1 MSGVRESDVL
11 IVGGGI
17 AGASAGYFLG
27 RSGARVTLL
36 EAESSPGTHATGRSA
51 ALFSEY
57 YGNAV
62 VRELTRASRAFY
74 DTPPAGFSP
83 VAELLRPRGV
93 LALGTPDT
101 GREFDAAKASGA
113 GAPQPV
119 VELDREQALALCPAL
134 RPGAFDRAL
143 YKPGARDIDTDAVL
157 QGFLRGLKA
166 TGGSVVTGARVH
178 ALTRRRGRW
187 HAATSAG
194 EFAAPVVVDAAGAWA
209 DRVAESAGA
218 TAQGLVAYRRTAALV
233 SLPAEQAPADR
244 ATQPVAAGRA
254 LRDRTS
260 TDRARTGG
268 ASTGGMSTGRT
279 STEGTPTQGPPA
291 RRTSANRFPGP
302 AGRGGPG
309 TYGTRSGDGGPPGGS
324 AAGIARW
331 PMIADVADTFYARPE
346 SGGLLIS
353 PADAAPVPPGDVRP
367 DDSDVALALD
377 RFRAVVDLPVRHV
390 RRAWAGLR
398 SSAPD
403 DSPVIGPDPEAPGF
417 CWLAGLGGYGIQ
429 TAPAAGALL
438 AALITGNEPPPGL
451 TEAIT
456 GTTPARTGRS

>member
-1 MSGVRESDVL
+1 MSAVREPDVL
-11 IVGGGI
+11 VVGGGV

-27 RSGARVTLL
+27 RSGVRVTLL
-36 EAESSPGTHATGRSA
+36 EAENAPGTHATGRSA

-74 DTPPAGFSP
+74 ETPPAGFSP

-93 LALGTPDT
+93 LALGTPGT

-119 VELDREQALALCPAL
+119 VEMDREQALALCPAL
-134 RPGAFDRAL
+134 RPSAFDRAL

-166 TGGSVVTGARVH
+166 TGGTIVTGARVH
-178 ALTRRRGRW
+178 ALTRRGGRW

-194 EFAAPVVVDAAGAWA
+194 EFSAPVVVDAAGAWA
-209 DRVAESAGA
+209 DQVAQSAGVR
-218 TAQGLVAYRRTAALV
+218 AQGLVAYRRTAALV
-233 SLPAEQAPADR
+233 SLPTDRILADR
-244 ATQPVAAGRA
+244 VRADRVPTDPAPV
-254 LRDRTS
+254 DRVPTGTGA
-260 TDRARTGG
+260 TDRA
-268 ASTGGMSTGRT
+268 
-279 STEGTPTQGPPA
+279 
-291 RRTSANRFPGP
+291 P
-302 AGRGGPG
+302 AGEAHGN
-309 TYGTRSGDGGPPGGS
+309 GGPPGTA

-346 SGGLLIS
+346 SGGLLVS
-353 PADAAPVPPGDVRP
+353 PADATPVPPGDVRP
-367 DDSDVALALD
+367 DERDVALAID

-398 SSAPD
+398 SSARD
-403 DSPVIGPDPEAPGF
+403 DTPVIGPDPQAPGF

-438 AALITGNEPPPGL
+438 AALITGTEPPPGL
-451 TEAIT
+451 TGAVT
-456 GTTPARTGRS
+456 GTTPARAGRS

>member
-1 MSGVRESDVL
+1 MNAVRESDVL
-11 IVGGGI
+11 VVGGGV

-27 RSGARVTLL
+27 RSGGRVTLL
-36 EAESSPGTHATGRSA
+36 EAESAPGTHATGRSA

-62 VRELTRASRAFY
+62 VRELTRASRGFY
-74 DTPPAGFSP
+74 ETPPAGFSP

-93 LALGTPDT
+93 LALRTPGT
-101 GREFDAAKASGA
+101 GRQFDAAMASGA
-113 GAPQPV
+113 SAPQPV
-119 VELDREQALALCPAL
+119 VEVDREQALSLCPAL
-134 RPGAFDRAL
+134 RPSAFDRAL

-178 ALTRRRGRW
+178 ALTRRGGRW

-194 EFAAPVVVDAAGAWA
+194 EFSAPVVVDAAGAWA
-209 DRVAESAGA
+209 DQVAESAGVP
-218 TAQGLVAYRRTAALV
+218 TQGLVAYRRTAALV
-233 SLPAEQAPADR
+233 SVPTDRVPADR
-244 ATQPVAAGRA
+244 VPA
-254 LRDRTS
+254 DRVPA
-260 TDRARTGG
+260 DRVPADRVPTARVPADG
-268 ASTGGMSTGRT
+268 A
-279 STEGTPTQGPPA
+279 
-291 RRTSANRFPGP
+291 PGD
-302 AGRGGPG
+302 GNLPG
-309 TYGTRSGDGGPPGGS
+309 TA
-324 AAGIARW
+324 AAGIAHW

-346 SGGLLIS
+346 SGGLLVS
-353 PADAAPVPPGDVRP
+353 PADATPVPPGDVRP
-367 DDSDVALALD
+367 DERDVALALD

-403 DSPVIGPDPEAPGF
+403 DTPVIGPDPEAPGF

-438 AALITGNEPPPGL
+438 AALIAGNEPPPGL
-451 TEAIT
+451 TVAVA
-456 GTTPARTGRS
+456 GTTPARAGLS

>member
-1 MSGVRESDVL
+1 MSGVRESDVV
-11 IVGGGI
+11 IVGGGV

-27 RSGARVTLL
+27 RTGRRVTLL
-36 EAESSPGTHATGRSA
+36 EAESAPGTHATGRSA

-74 DTPPAGFSP
+74 ESPPAGFSP
-83 VAELLRPRGV
+83 VTELLRPRGV
-93 LALGTPDT
+93 LALGTPGT

-113 GAPQPV
+113 YAPQPV
-119 VELDREQALALCPAL
+119 IELDHEQALALCPAL

-157 QGFLRGLKA
+157 QGFLRGLKEA
-166 TGGSVVTGARVH
+166 GGTVVTGARVH
-178 ALTRRRGRW
+178 ALTRHRGRW

-209 DRVAESAGA
+209 DQVAESAGVA
-218 TAQGLVAYRRTAALV
+218 AQALVAYRRTAALV
-233 SLPAEQAPADR
+233 SLP
-244 ATQPVAAGRA
+244 
-254 LRDRTS
+254 
-260 TDRARTGG
+260 TDRASTHPAPVDR
-268 ASTGGMSTGRT
+268 ASAGS
-279 STEGTPTQGPPA
+279 
-291 RRTSANRFPGP
+291 SA
-302 AGRGGPG
+302 
-309 TYGTRSGDGGPPGGS
+309 GD
-324 AAGIARW
+324 IARW

-346 SGGLLIS
+346 SGGLLVS
-353 PADAAPVPPGDVRP
+353 PADATPVPPGDVRP
-367 DDSDVALALD
+367 DERDVALGLD

-403 DSPVIGPDPEAPGF
+403 DTPVIGPDPAAPGF
-417 CWLAGLGGYGIQ
+417 TWLTGLGGHGIQ

-438 AALITGNEPPPGL
+438 AALIAGNEPPAGL
-451 TEAIT
+451 TGAVA
-456 GTTPARTGRS
+456 GTTPARAGS

>member
-1 MSGVRESDVL
+1 MSGVRESDVV
-11 IVGGGI
+11 IVGGGV

-27 RSGARVTLL
+27 RTGRRVTLL
-36 EAESSPGTHATGRSA
+36 EAENAPGTHATGRSA

-74 DTPPAGFSP
+74 ETPPAGFSP
-83 VAELLRPRGV
+83 VTELLRPRGV
-93 LALGTPDT
+93 LALGTPGT

-113 GAPQPV
+113 DAPQPLI
-119 VELDREQALALCPAL
+119 ELDHEQALALCPAL

-166 TGGSVVTGARVH
+166 AGGTVVTSARVQ
-178 ALTRRRGRW
+178 ALTRHRGRW

-194 EFAAPVVVDAAGAWA
+194 EFSAPLVVDAAGAWA
-209 DRVAESAGA
+209 DQVADSAGVA
-218 TAQGLVAYRRTAALV
+218 AQGLVAYRRTAALV
-233 SLPAEQAPADR
+233 SLPTHR
-244 ATQPVAAGRA
+244 G
-254 LRDRTS
+254 
-260 TDRARTGG
+260 
-268 ASTGGMSTGRT
+268 STG
-279 STEGTPTQGPPA
+279 
-291 RRTSANRFPGP
+291 
-302 AGRGGPG
+302 
-309 TYGTRSGDGGPPGGS
+309 D
-324 AAGIARW
+324 IACW

-346 SGGLLIS
+346 SGGLLVS
-353 PADAAPVPPGDVRP
+353 PADATPVPPGDVRP
-367 DDSDVALALD
+367 DERDVALALD

-403 DSPVIGPDPEAPGF
+403 DTPVIGPDPAAPGF

-438 AALITGNEPPPGL
+438 AALIAGNEPPAGL
-451 TEAIT
+451 TAAVA
-456 GTTPARTGRS
+456 GTTPARVGS